1 MKRLAG
7 GVIVM
12 FTTETDEERTQDIA
26 LMRKRLAQ
34 KLKQYLGSE
43 SMRVTA
49 IEALTVQGRYAP
61 TPANS
66 GVFEALLA
74 VIIQG
79 RKRVMVGKDAY
90 VYDGTHF
97 LLTSVELP
105 MLAQVIEANS
115 EVPYLS
121 LRLKLDLKIIRQ
133 LILEH
138 ELQQPDDAIL
148 GKGIEIGPT
157 TLELLNA
164 FERLFDLL
172 QTPGDIP
179 VLSDLIQREILYRLL
194 RSEQGAVLRR
204 IASGGSLSNRTAGA
218 IAWLKRNYRK
228 PLHIDDLAETVH
240 MGVSTL
246 HHHFRAMTSMSPLQ
260 YQKQLRLHEARRLML
275 IEDSD
280 AGGAAIKVGYE
291 SATQFN
297 REYGRLFGQPPLRD
311 VKALRSS
318 IQDA

>member
-1 MKRLAG
+1 MLTKEA
-7 GVIVM
+7 
-12 FTTETDEERTQDIA
+12 DEERSQDVA
-26 LMRKRLAQ
+26 LLRKRLAH
-34 KLKQYLGSE
+34 KLKLYLGSE
-43 SMRVTA
+43 SMRVTD
-49 IEALTVQGRYAP
+49 IEALTVQGCYAP
-61 TPANS
+61 TPANP

-90 VYDGTHF
+90 VYDGSHF

-105 MLAQVIEANS
+105 MLAQVIEAS
-115 EVPYLS
+115 AEAPYLS
-121 LRLKLDLKIIRQ
+121 LRLKLDLKTIRQ

-179 VLSDLIQREILYRLL
+179 VLSDLIQREIFYRLL

-204 IASGGSLSNRTAGA
+204 IASRGSLSNRTAGA
-218 IAWLKRNYRK
+218 IAWLKQNYRK
-228 PLHIDDLAETVH
+228 PLHIGELAETVH

-275 IEDSD
+275 IEDTD

-311 VKALRSS
+311 VKALRASL
-318 IQDA
+318 QDA